1 MPNQVSLKAKLIAIV
16 GLILFLPT
24 VGLNWYGE
32 SIIRESIRNE
42 KIRDVGAIASIKR
55 DILVSTLRRLHA
67 QNLAVLKAIESDCPL
82 TSDLDIKTCE
92 SDMLRSLISSQ
103 GAEGASLS
111 RPGRNGLLTL
121 GNVDFSADRI
131 PDFKPGQIAVPGPRV
146 SGDDR
151 LLSLAVSEP
160 DEGAVLVVAYPVS
173 RFQEIFFAPATLGQ
187 GGETFLA
194 DADGFFITKARYPAE
209 QGHSVHI
216 SAVPM
221 ERCLGEGDGEMLELD
236 YRAAPIIHG
245 FRQIPEIGGGCIMAH
260 IEQAEA
266 FAQVD
271 SLRKSGLG
279 ILLANLALLMLATW
293 FLARTIL
300 RPMANLLRATGKI
313 IDGDYSFRVE
323 EQVGGLEISTLARS
337 FNRMTERLHITLDE
351 LRENNAQLEMRVKE
365 RSVELQAAN
374 QQLLI
379 LSTTDALTGL
389 ANRRQFDS
397 ILDKEWRRAQRQGI
411 PIALVLTDVDHFKLF
426 NDTYGHQGGD
436 ECLRRIASVLADHAQ
451 RAGDLAARY
460 GGEEFAI
467 IMPGADP
474 DDALAWAEAVR
485 QAVMELGIPHKHS
498 QNGIVTLSAGISSMQ
513 PAEGLSPADLI
524 AQADKALYHAK
535 EMGRNQVQVKAA
547 E

>member
-1 MPNQVSLKAKLIAIV
+1 
-16 GLILFLPT
+16 
-24 VGLNWYGE
+24 
-32 SIIRESIRNE
+32 
-42 KIRDVGAIASIKR
+42 
-55 DILVSTLRRLHA
+55 
-67 QNLAVLKAIESDCPL
+67 
-82 TSDLDIKTCE
+82 
-92 SDMLRSLISSQ
+92 
-103 GAEGASLS
+103 
-111 RPGRNGLLTL
+111 
-121 GNVDFSADRI
+121 
-131 PDFKPGQIAVPGPRV
+131 
-146 SGDDR
+146 
-151 LLSLAVSEP
+151 
-160 DEGAVLVVAYPVS
+160 
-173 RFQEIFFAPATLGQ
+173 
-187 GGETFLA
+187 
-194 DADGFFITKARYPAE
+194 
-209 QGHSVHI
+209 
-216 SAVPM
+216 M